1 MIDKKRLKELSSALL
16 KAAEKPKN
24 LEAFI
29 SDILSPAEIEDL
41 YNRIRILEEL
51 LNGKT
56 QREVSKN
63 LHVSIAKVS
72 RAALVI
78 KHGSGALKSILKK

>member
-1 MIDKKRLKELSSALL
+1 MKDKKRLKELSSALL
-16 KAAEKPKN
+16 RAAEKPKN

-29 SDILSPAEIEDL
+29 SDIFSPAEIEDF

-51 LNGKT
+51 LSGKT

-78 KHGSGALKSILKK
+78 KHGSGTLKTIFKK